1 MMVRRPAESEA
12 LDPVDAASVAQ
23 SLREDFIALIAI
35 FDGRRMNAVQCDEAL
50 PNIDDARLAAERG
63 LKLSEK
69 LIALLR
75 SSA

>member
-12 LDPVDAASVAQ
+12 LDPVDAAFVAQ
-23 SLREDFIALIAI
+23 SLREDFVALIAI
-35 FDGRRMNAVQCDEAL
+35 FDRRRMNAVQCDEAL
-50 PNIDDARLAAERG
+50 TNIDHARLAAERG

-69 LIALLR
+69 LIELLR